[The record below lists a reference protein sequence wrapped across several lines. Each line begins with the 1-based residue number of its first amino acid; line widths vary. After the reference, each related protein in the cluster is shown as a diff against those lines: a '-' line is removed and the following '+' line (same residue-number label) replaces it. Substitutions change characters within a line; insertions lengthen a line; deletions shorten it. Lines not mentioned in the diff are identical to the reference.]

1 MQEES
6 TTKSLIAQEAEE
18 HKDLWEKEVVS
29 RSKLGLK
36 VGEGSQTTEADFLHI
51 VLVPSGVV
59 SATSY
64 FSICCSAYF

>member
-1 MQEES
+1 MSTFCGVQEES

-36 VGEGSQTTEADFLHI
+36 VGGGSQSTGADFLQS
-51 VLVPSGVV
+51 PGP
-59 SATSY
+59 
-64 FSICCSAYF
+64 